1 MNIEYDV
8 IPADPALFA
17 SYENILVPALYS
29 ATDEVLNALNEF
41 VANGGNMVVTFKSA
55 FSDEHLKIR
64 HDVQPYIINKALGIQ
79 YDEFTLHDDVTVTCG
94 GKSSKARDWMEMV
107 DCTTATPVAIYEHKH
122 WEYTQLSQ
130 KTLMAKDAPCIL
142 PHFLVRTH

>member
-1 MNIEYDV
+1 M
-8 IPADPALFA
+8 
-17 SYENILVPALYS
+17 PALYS

-79 YDEFTLHDDVTVTCG
+79 YDEFTLPDDVTVTCG

-107 DCTTATPVAIYEHKH
+107 DCTTATPVAMYEHKH
-122 WEYTQLSQ
+122 WGVHAAITENSYDKGRAMHLATLFGEDAFDGSSKNFLSD
-130 KTLMAKDAPCIL
+130 KKMN
-142 PHFLVRTH
+142 

>member
-8 IPADPALFA
+8 IPADPALFD

-55 FSDEHLKIR
+55 FQMNILK
-64 HDVQPYIINKALGIQ
+64 YAMTYSL
-79 YDEFTLHDDVTVTCG
+79 
-94 GKSSKARDWMEMV
+94 
-107 DCTTATPVAIYEHKH
+107 
-122 WEYTQLSQ
+122 
-130 KTLMAKDAPCIL
+130 IL
-142 PHFLVRTH
+142 